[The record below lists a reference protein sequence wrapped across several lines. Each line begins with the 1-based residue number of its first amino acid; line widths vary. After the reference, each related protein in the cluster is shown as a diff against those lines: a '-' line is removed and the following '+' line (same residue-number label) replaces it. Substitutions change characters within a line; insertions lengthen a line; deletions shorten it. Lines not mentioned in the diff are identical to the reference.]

1 MDDRV
6 EMVVSFLRD
15 NYHHRLTLAEM
26 GQVVSLSQ
34 WRLCHLF
41 KLELGTSPKEF
52 LTQVRLEKAK
62 DLLETEFLS
71 VKEAMNEVGISDASY
86 FTRSFKA
93 TYGMTPAECRR
104 GQKKK

>member
-1 MDDRV
+1 MDERV
-6 EMVVSFLRD
+6 ETVVSFIRTH
-15 NYHHRLTLAEM
+15 YRQRLSLADM
-26 GQVVSLSQ
+26 GQMVSLSQ

-41 KLELGTSPKEF
+41 KLALGTSPKEF

-62 DLLETEFLS
+62 GLLETEFLT
-71 VKEAMNEVGISDASY
+71 VKEVINEVGICDASY

-104 GQKKK
+104 GRKKR